1 MVGPSVPWRPPLSRH
16 RSHRRARRVL
26 LRLGSAGLLVASAT
40 LVAATAAPPLA
51 SAAGQ
56 SISTTTNVAAS
67 TGNGTCL
74 HPGSVT
80 DPTNC
85 NAYTSREDV
94 WLSNLPQG
102 LPDGD
107 YFFAVSVPG
116 TQADPNDGAAGLL
129 STDSHLD
136 RSFRI
141 DNGTVV
147 ALGTHLVEN
156 QRLQLFPFADT
167 TNGGGVYIASVCSLA
182 DYPVSGSDCTHD
194 AFKVGPDDPDVAF
207 APTVLKDAAGDYT
220 RTYAWTVDKV
230 ADQTTVQGTSGSA
243 TVTYTVTVGHDD
255 GTVSG
260 VVVGGTITV
269 FNPNADPLVADVT
282 DQLSD
287 GTVCAVT
294 GGDDALL
301 QPGDN
306 DFAYTCA
313 LASLPQ
319 AQLDNTATATWADQ
333 AVGNAQLAAGTAD
346 FLFSDVSFT
355 AALVDDCSA
364 VTDTWAGALGTVCV
378 GDANPTAYQYQRTFA
393 FDTPGCVVHPNT
405 ATATA
410 DDSGTPTSDSADVTV
425 CKIPLATGAHT
436 IGFWSNKNGQGVIKG
451 GAAPGGVCASGT
463 YLRTYAPFKDLASGA
478 SCSAV
483 ASYVATVIAKATAST
498 MNPMLKAQMLAT
510 ALDVWFTGPGSTAAS
525 QKFLP
530 HSNLGGTVIDLTHVK
545 GTDVSGAFGGATS
558 LTVSQML
565 TYAASKSNVGGSTW
579 YANVKATQT
588 KAKDAFDAI
597 NNQAAYGP

>member
-1 MVGPSVPWRPPLSRH
+1 MSRH

-26 LRLGSAGLLVASAT
+26 TRLGSAGLLVASAA
-40 LVAATAAPPLA
+40 LVASTASPPTA

-56 SISTTTNVAAS
+56 SISTTTNVGAS
-67 TGNGTCL
+67 TGNGACL
-74 HPGSVT
+74 NPGSAT

-85 NAYTSREDV
+85 NAYADRADV
-94 WLSNLPQG
+94 WLSNLPQS
-102 LPDGD
+102 LPEGD

-116 TQADPNDGAAGLL
+116 TQADPNGGAPGLL
-129 STDSHLD
+129 STDSHAD

-141 DNGTVV
+141 ENGTVV
-147 ALGTHLVEN
+147 GLGSHLVEN
-156 QRLQLFPFADT
+156 ERLQLFPFDAT

-182 DYPVSGSDCTHD
+182 TYPASGSDCTHD
-194 AFKVGPDDPDVAF
+194 AFKVGPADPAVAF
-207 APTVLKDAAGDYT
+207 GPTVLKDAAGDYT
-220 RTYAWTVDKV
+220 RTFTWTVDKV
-230 ADQTTVQGTSGSA
+230 ADQTTVQGTGGS
-243 TVTYTVTVGHDD
+243 VDVGYTVTVGHDD

-287 GTVCAVT
+287 GTSCAVT
-294 GGDDALL
+294 GGSGAVL
-301 QPGDN
+301 QPGAN

-313 LASLPQ
+313 LAALPQ

-333 AVGNAQLAAGTAD
+333 AVGAAQLAAGSAD

-355 AALVDDCSA
+355 AALVDDCAA
-364 VTDTWAGALGTVCV
+364 VDDTWAGVLGTVCV
-378 GDANPTAYQYQRTFA
+378 GDADPTVFSYGRTFA

-410 DDSGTPTSDSADVTV
+410 DDSGTTTSDAADVTV

-451 GAAPGGVCASGT
+451 GPAPGGVCASGT
-463 YLRTYAPFKDLASGA
+463 YLRTFAPFQDLAANA
-478 SCSAV
+478 SCAAV
-483 ASYVATVIAKATAST
+483 ASYTATVIAKATATT

-510 ALDVWFTGPGSTAAS
+510 ALDVWFTGPGSTPAS

-545 GTDVSGAFGGATS
+545 GADVSSAFGGATS

-565 TYAASKSNVGGSTW
+565 AYAASRSNVGGSVW

-588 KAKDAFDAI
+588 RAKDAFDAI